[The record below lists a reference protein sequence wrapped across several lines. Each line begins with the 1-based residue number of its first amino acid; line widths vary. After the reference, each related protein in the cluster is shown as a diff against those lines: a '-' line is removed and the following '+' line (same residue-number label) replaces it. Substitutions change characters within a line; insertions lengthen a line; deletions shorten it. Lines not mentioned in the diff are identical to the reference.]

1 MYIQEWWLQPHAVD
15 PWFTSMVRS
24 DMTPL
29 DDPPGHNVF
38 PWRNEV
44 ADTLLNTGMR
54 SFDANQR
61 QTNLWAWQE
70 EFMDDPPWINLYY
83 PKIFEIIAAY
93 ITGFDPTGTRFY
105 DIAELTLNSTML
117 SAAKPSRDNKTL
129 IYAVTEY
136 MQCMSP
142 AYLDS
147 YTDENVATVA
157 YRTPYKW
164 SVDPFPVWPNVPDL
178 DDYVIKPDMAADYP
192 TYLDG
197 GKRVRVPLREG
208 MVWHYYDGTT
218 FPINATDFKWT
229 FDTMMHPDSGFT
241 GTTDFS
247 FVIEEV
253 QIVNATCVDYILK
266 FPYPDIL
273 SLLAND
279 WGTACPLPWHLLK
292 DIPPGDLEGHVTNK
306 DYVNSDNW
314 MPVSGPFIW
323 DVIEPDVQVIMKRNP
338 DYYGYNASIVNPGGV
353 PLGPEGETHW
363 GPYNVDTLI
372 FKWEKSP
379 AIRLTKYLAGD
390 IDFGEY
396 PMAPVATFKLLNDTV
411 TWPYLQVW
419 QYLYPASTPIWLN
432 FDNEYLSNR
441 YVRMAIAHAIDYD
454 YIINN
459 ILPAW
464 GIETAIRG
472 KTPILPQ
479 HYYDDGVTS
488 VQLFNTA
495 LPPYQYNVTK
505 AQAYMDLWKYSQV
518 GEPYLDG
525 PVGDADF
532 SGLVEMTDFYI
543 WREYFGTPFPPGP
556 PPPLPGQDKDAD
568 FDNTGYIEMADFFRW
583 RENWGNTYP

>member
-1 MYIQEWWLQPHAVD
+1 
-15 PWFTSMVRS
+15 
-24 DMTPL
+24 
-29 DDPPGHNVF
+29 
-38 PWRNEV
+38 
-44 ADTLLNTGMR
+44 
-54 SFDANQR
+54 
-61 QTNLWAWQE
+61 
-70 EFMDDPPWINLYY
+70 MDDPPWINLYY

-93 ITGFDPTGTRFY
+93 ITGYDPTGTRFY

-142 AYLDS
+142 AYVDS
-147 YTDENVATVA
+147 YTDEIICASTYNCL
-157 YRTPYKW
+157 YKW

-192 TYLDG
+192 TYMVGPNGPDT
-197 GKRVRVPLREG
+197 RVRIPLREG
-208 MVWHYYDGTT
+208 MVWHYQNGTT
-218 FPINATDFKWT
+218 FPINATDVKWT
-229 FDTMMHPDSGFT
+229 FDTMMDPDAGFT
-241 GTTDFS
+241 GTADFS

-253 QIVNATCVDYILK
+253 QIVNATCVDFILYY
-266 FPYPDIL
+266 PYPDIL
-273 SLLAND
+273 SVLAND

-292 DIPPGDLEGHVTNK
+292 DIPPGDLDGHPTNK
-306 DYVNSDNW
+306 DYLTPDNW

-323 DVIEPDVQVIMKRNP
+323 DVIDTGTQVIMKKNP
-338 DYYGYNASIVNPGGV
+338 DYYGYNESIVNPGGT

-372 FKWEKSP
+372 FKWEESP
-379 AIRLTKYLAGD
+379 AARLASYITGD

-396 PMAPVATFKLLNDTV
+396 PTAPPATFKFLNDTV
-411 TWPYLQVW
+411 TYPYLRVW

-432 FDNEYLSNR
+432 FNNEYLSNR
-441 YVRMAIAHAIDYD
+441 YVRMAIAHAIDYN

-459 ILPAW
+459 LLDEW

-495 LPPYQYNVTK
+495 LPPYQYDPVL
-505 AQAYMDLWKYSQV
+505 AQKFMDLWKGSQT
-518 GEPYLDG
+518 GHSPYTDG

-532 SGLVEMTDFYI
+532 NGIVEMTDFFI
-543 WREYFGTPFPPGP
+543 WREYFDQTGP
-556 PPPLPGQDKDAD
+556 IPHLPGQDKDAD
-568 FDNTGYIEMADFFRW
+568 FDNTGWIEMADFFRW